1 MKNGIYYVVFSSNQN
16 DVGNGTVVV
25 KDGAVNGGDFG
36 FTYQGNVHGDKL
48 DLHVFQHDPQAQNV
62 FQGVNN
68 YTLNLSV
75 NEVRGGYH
83 LTGTVNGM
91 PGAQLVVNAKHIGD
105 LV

>member
-25 KDGAVNGGDFG
+25 KDGAVNGGDYG
-36 FTYQGNVHGDKL
+36 FTYQGKVHDDKL

-62 FQGVNN
+62 FQGINN
-68 YTLNLSV
+68 YTMNLSV
-75 NEVRGGYH
+75 DEVVGGYQ
-83 LTGTVNGM
+83 LTGTINGM